1 MVATFAG
8 GFTYGNVI
16 TLQINLT
23 ACTAENFDH
32 ISTLLSIAFI
42 IFTISLFVT
51 IFIQI
56 ILRGYDLN
64 TTMPGGCNVAHSWVQ
79 ILFFISAALLT
90 AGFILLDIVLMH
102 SGQKVVGAVGI
113 ALIAAVG
120 TFAGVVGC
128 FT

>member
-1 MVATFAG
+1 
-8 GFTYGNVI
+8 
-16 TLQINLT
+16 
-23 ACTAENFDH
+23 
-32 ISTLLSIAFI
+32 
-42 IFTISLFVT
+42 
-51 IFIQI
+51 
-56 ILRGYDLN
+56 
-64 TTMPGGCNVAHSWVQ
+64 MPGGCNVAHSWVQ